1 MTVDKRT
8 LALGVAAAAAV
19 AAAVSVTVL
28 GHDSGGGS
36 KQRKAVT
43 AYIHRVN
50 AIQNRMHA
58 PLTSVLLAYRDFSRK
73 GSSTR
78 RTAVELATA
87 AATLERLDRR
97 LAAVPAP
104 PEART
109 LRTRLVELVAQQAAI
124 TREVQRMATFAP
136 QFAAVLAGAR
146 SANDALGRALRAV
159 KPPQPHTLR
168 GTKAQVRAAQRAF
181 QAEASAAAAKQ
192 ADAIDAYDA
201 HVAAI
206 LRRLARLQPPDVLK
220 PSYTAQIRAFRTI
233 RANGA
238 QLAAE
243 LRKPKRNDIAAL
255 GRKFELSSRIA
266 QSTAAQRAQI
276 AAIKAYN
283 ARARSVGTAS
293 ARVQEELA
301 RLQRDLP

>member
-1 MTVDKRT
+1 MTIDKRT
-8 LALGVAAAAAV
+8 VALGVAAAAAV
-19 AAAVSVTVL
+19 AAAVSVTLL
-28 GHDSGGGS
+28 GHNSGGS

-43 AYIHRVN
+43 AYIRRVN

-58 PLTSVLLAYRDFSRK
+58 PLTRVLLAYRDFSRN
-73 GSSTR
+73 GSSKKS
-78 RTAVELATA
+78 TAVELAAA

-104 PEART
+104 PEAHT
-109 LRTRLVELVAQQAAI
+109 LRARLVELVAQQAAI

-136 QFAAVLAGAR
+136 RFAAVLGGAR
-146 SANDALGRALRAV
+146 TANTVLGRALRAV
-159 KPPQPHTLR
+159 RVPQPHTLR
-168 GTKAQVRAAQRAF
+168 GTKAQVRAAQRAY
-181 QAEASAAAAKQ
+181 QAQASAAAAQQ

-201 HVAAI
+201 DVATI
-206 LRRLARLQPPDVLK
+206 LRRLARLRPPDVLK
-220 PSYTAQIRAFRTI
+220 PSYDAQVRAFRAI

-238 QLAAE
+238 QLARE
-243 LRKPKRNDIAAL
+243 LRKPKRNDLATL

-266 QSTAAQRAQI
+266 QSTAAQRAEI
-276 AAIKAYN
+276 AAIKSYN
-283 ARARSVGTAS
+283 ARARSIGTAS